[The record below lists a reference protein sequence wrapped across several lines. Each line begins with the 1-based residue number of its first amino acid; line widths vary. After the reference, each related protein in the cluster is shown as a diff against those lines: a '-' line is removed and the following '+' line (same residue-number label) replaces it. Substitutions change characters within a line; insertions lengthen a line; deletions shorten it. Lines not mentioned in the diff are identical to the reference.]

1 MNFEELSHVE
11 ARIIGALMEKEKTTP
26 ENYPLTLNAVTRA
39 CNQKSNRNPVMNID
53 ESLIAGAL
61 DGLGFHKQLTKRL
74 LADDS
79 RVPKYRHALIEVL
92 NLTPDEHAAL
102 CILLLRGPQTLGEIR
117 GRTERLFPFESLEQ
131 IEQTLQRLADREDPL
146 VQKLPRQIGRKEARY
161 AHLLSGEI
169 EIEEIE
175 IVEPAV
181 LEIRAENERVD
192 QLETEVQSLREEIT
206 ALKEQF
212 TQFKQQFE

>member
-1 MNFEELSHVE
+1 MDFELSPVE

-39 CNQKSNRNPVMNID
+39 CSQKSNRNPIMNID

-61 DGLGFHKQLTKRL
+61 DGLGFHKRLTKRL

-79 RVPKYRHALIEVL
+79 RVPKYRHDLTGVL

-117 GRTERLFPFESLEQ
+117 GRTERLFAFESLEQ

-146 VQKLPRQIGRKEARY
+146 VQKLPRQTGRKEARY

-169 EIEEIE
+169 EIEEVE
-175 IVEPAV
+175 VVEPAV
-181 LEIRAENERVD
+181 LEVRAENERVD
-192 QLETEVQSLREEIT
+192 QLETEVQSLKEELNT
-206 ALKEQF
+206 LKEQF